1 MKSRKLFVVL
11 AFSSLSLAVVVE
23 VMMLISSLLDGK
35 YALTESNY
43 LLHITSFSIA
53 LLISNMVIFGLLIWI
68 VKLLKRE

>member
-11 AFSSLSLAVVVE
+11 AFSAWFLAVVVE
-23 VMMLISSLLDGK
+23 VMMLLSSLLDGK

-53 LLISNMVIFGLLIWI
+53 LFISNIVIFGLLIWI

>member
-53 LLISNMVIFGLLIWI
+53 LLISNVVIFGLLVWI

>member
-11 AFSSLSLAVVVE
+11 AFSAWFLAVVVE
-23 VMMLISSLLDGK
+23 VMMLLSSLLDGK

-53 LLISNMVIFGLLIWI
+53 LLISNVVIFGLLVWI
-68 VKLLKRE
+68 VKLLKR

>member
-11 AFSSLSLAVVVE
+11 AFLALSLAVVVE

-53 LLISNMVIFGLLIWI
+53 LLISNVVIFGLLVWI